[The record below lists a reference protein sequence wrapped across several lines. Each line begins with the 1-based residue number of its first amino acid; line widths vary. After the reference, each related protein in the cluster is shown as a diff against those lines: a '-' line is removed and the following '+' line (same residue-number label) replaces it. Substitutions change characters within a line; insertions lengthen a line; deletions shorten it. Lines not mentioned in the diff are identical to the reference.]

1 MAVVKSKDAGE
12 LSGSVKITGELRF
25 DETLSVDITGI
36 ETENHG
42 ELTYR
47 WYRCNDGR
55 GTGAA
60 LIGSDNEY
68 ILTAADIGKYIK
80 VTVTAE
86 NVVGILSDTTSSAV
100 KKASGPAAPTNLNV
114 NEDGEITG
122 VDATMEYADNPG
134 FAGAKTCPEGR
145 ISGLA
150 GGTYYVRYKETA
162 THEASAA
169 VTVTVLSEAPIQ
181 TLTVNGNEIVVNY
194 EYDPTKLPSGVSY
207 DARYNTLTVSGT
219 AIDAEK
225 FVLVGSTT
233 LLFTGSGNSITNL
246 SAVAGGKLNIQGKA
260 SLALESKDGETYEVS
275 GELTTGGTA
284 YRFYGS
290 VNGGWAGI
298 TYVGNAGTLSGSYA
312 LSGDAAVIRVGDTL
326 TVPAG
331 AQLTNNLTLTNNGT
345 LIIEN
350 MNSISGSGT
359 ISGGRNVILDPGAAR
374 LTISLPQS
382 TVYDGKTDYAA
393 QISLVLK
400 DKLVI
405 QGAEFEFDA
414 SGWTMQLTRDGKA
427 VTSAVDEGLYTVVFS
442 RGGVSVGPACF
453 SVTRVN
459 LPDAMSYPVVVE
471 PSEHGSVTASSDWAV
486 VGSEVTLTVTPD
498 EGWRLSSLSAVGPDG
513 AQLALRSLGGGK
525 YAFTM
530 PGGKVTVSAV
540 FVRGEGLGFT
550 DVAPGAWYY
559 DAVAY
564 VSENGLMNGVDTGI
578 FDPDGS
584 LTRAMVWTILAR
596 IEGADTEGGETWY
609 AKARDWAMETG
620 VSDGTDAMGAIT
632 REQLV
637 TMLWRS
643 RGEPGVDFLLTA
655 RDADSISS
663 WAYEAMR
670 WAVSE
675 GIIEGDENGF
685 ISPAA
690 TATRAQAAAIIM
702 RFIEGAK

>member
-1 MAVVKSKDAGE
+1 M
-12 LSGSVKITGELRF
+12 
-25 DETLSVDITGI
+25 
-36 ETENHG
+36 
-42 ELTYR
+42 
-47 WYRCNDGR
+47 
-55 GTGAA
+55 
-60 LIGSDNEY
+60 
-68 ILTAADIGKYIK
+68 
-80 VTVTAE
+80 
-86 NVVGILSDTTSSAV
+86 
-100 KKASGPAAPTNLNV
+100 
-114 NEDGEITG
+114 
-122 VDATMEYADNPG
+122 
-134 FAGAKTCPEGR
+134 
-145 ISGLA
+145 
-150 GGTYYVRYKETA
+150 
-162 THEASAA
+162 
-169 VTVTVLSEAPIQ
+169 
-181 TLTVNGNEIVVNY
+181 
-194 EYDPTKLPSGVSY
+194 
-207 DARYNTLTVSGT
+207 
-219 AIDAEK
+219 
-225 FVLVGSTT
+225 LVGSTT
-233 LLFTGSGNSITNL
+233 LLFTGSDNSITNL
-246 SAVAGGKLNIQGKA
+246 SAVAGGTLNIQGKA
-260 SLALESKDGETYEVS
+260 SLALESSDGKTYEVS

-298 TYVGNAGTLSGSYA
+298 TYVGNEGAVSGSYA
-312 LSGDAAVIRVGDTL
+312 LSGDAAVIRAGDTL

-414 SGWTMQLTRDGKA
+414 SGWTMQLTRDGRA

-471 PSEHGSVTASSDWAV
+471 PSEHGSVTVSGGWAE

-498 EGWRLSSLSAVGPDG
+498 EGWRLGSLSAVDSSGT
-513 AQLALRSLGGGK
+513 QLALRSLGGGK

-609 AKARDWAMETG
+609 AKARDWAMEAG
-620 VSDGTDAMGAIT
+620 ISDGTDAMGAIT

-643 RGEPGVDFLLTA
+643 RGEPVVDFPLTA